1 MARVAPR
8 LGTAEEKVIDPTGE
22 NEGAGTSHRGSKRA
36 YREAIAEP
44 SRRRSGKKQAIMPRQ
59 VVEVTRR
66 EAGGNEASGTTGN
79 VPKKEQDCPN
89 PAVGS
94 LRHCKRTQE

>member
-1 MARVAPR
+1 MVAPR
-8 LGTAEEKVIDPTGE
+8 LGTTEEKVIDPTGE
-22 NEGAGTSHRGSKRA
+22 KEGAATSHRGSKRA
-36 YREAIAEP
+36 YRGAFVEP
-44 SRRRSGKKQAIMPRQ
+44 SKRRSGKKQSMMPRQ

-79 VPKKEQDCPN
+79 VPNKEQDCPN